1 MLFNLIIGIVCGVAG
16 GMNLAVGNGIVGL
29 VNIILSF
36 GNFFLWSYLRKKEQ
50 EERLV
55 QMYNTNLIFKK
66 GILNNGETKRKDEFG
81 MESNEDWLAQL
92 CQQSKGSN
100 SK

>member
-36 GNFFLWSYLRKKEQ
+36 GNFFLWSYLRKKENEAMMVYQ
-50 EERLV
+50 YQINMARLGKEIKTDERK
-55 QMYNTNLIFKK
+55 N
-66 GILNNGETKRKDEFG
+66 EFS

-92 CQQSKGSN
+92 CQQSKRFDSEQT
-100 SK
+100 